1 MAEKI
6 ITFGKRRQ
14 TSTTAILIIGALL
27 LLVYHFFGFRFP
39 RLVFV
44 SGWTLLGLM
53 LFLTAYNG
61 RKKLPFLPVA
71 TSETWLQ
78 IHIYMG
84 LLAALIFGM
93 HISFRLPTGIFESIL
108 ALLFVLVTLS
118 GLAGLW
124 ISRTIPKRLTA
135 RGGEVIFEQIP
146 FERRRLQLKARELA
160 ISAVDKTRSTTVA
173 DFYASS
179 LEEFFQKPA
188 NLWSHIL
195 ESKIRPNRLLARVNE
210 MKRYLNEEERRI
222 MTEIGQLIEAKNT
235 LDYHYSLQ
243 IALKLWLFTHIPL
256 TYGLLV
262 FSAVHVALV
271 YAFSSAAG

>member
-14 TSTTAILIIGALL
+14 TNATAVLIIGGMLFL
-27 LLVYHFFGFRFP
+27 IYHFFGFRFP

-61 RKKLPFLPVA
+61 RKKLPFLPA
-71 TSETWLQ
+71 LSSETWLQ

-84 LLAALIFGM
+84 LLATLIFGM
-93 HISFRLPTGIFESIL
+93 HLSFRLPTGNFESIL

-118 GLAGLW
+118 GMVGLW
-124 ISRTIPKRLTA
+124 ITRVFPKRLTS
-135 RGGEVIFEQIP
+135 RGGEVIFERIP
-146 FERRRLQLKARELA
+146 FERRALHLKARALA

-173 DFYASS
+173 DFFVAS
-179 LEEFFQKPA
+179 LEQFFEKPK
-188 NLWSHIL
+188 NIGSHL
-195 ESKIRPNRLLARVNE
+195 LDSKIRPNRLLSRVNE
-210 MKRYLNEEERRI
+210 MKRYLNEEERNI

-243 IALKLWLFTHIPL
+243 MTLKLWLFTHIPL

-271 YAFSSAAG
+271 YAFSGAAG